1 MGYLESTTARRG
13 LASWAGS
20 GMGKADPTDPCL
32 VSKQQVHTLSR
43 QGWGASG
50 KLTQVSAAVRCHKPI
65 GSPFDTPAVSG
76 FAPHRP
82 GHISEGSHQ
91 LPYNWRSLSTCLCF
105 VEGSVGMPA
114 SCLHSSSARQPQICP
129 FRPSAFLAPGWGW
142 GVGKVVVG
150 IRTQPGWR
158 SWNQSWVW
166 E

>member
-50 KLTQVSAAVRCHKPI
+50 KQTQVSAAVRCHKPI

-114 SCLHSSSARQPQICP
+114 SCLHSSSAR
-129 FRPSAFLAPGWGW
+129 
-142 GVGKVVVG
+142 
-150 IRTQPGWR
+150 
-158 SWNQSWVW
+158 
-166 E
+166 